1 MRISVPHRT
10 DKETARRKINE
21 RIGQL
26 FGQFGHYLN
35 DSSHSW
41 DGDRLVFSGNAKGIK
56 ANGTVE
62 VTDTEVIIES
72 KLPLLAKPFE
82 SRIKSSVEK
91 EAESM
96 FA

>member
-10 DKETARRKINE
+10 DKTTARRIINE

-26 FGQFGHYLN
+26 FGQYGHYLK
-35 DSSHSW
+35 DSSHEW
-41 DGDRLVFSGNAKGIK
+41 DGDRLVFTGSAKGIK

-62 VTDTEVIIES
+62 ITDTEVIIDS
-72 KLPLLAKPFE
+72 KLPLIAKPFE
-82 SRIKSSVEK
+82 SRIKSSIEK
-91 EAESM
+91 EAEAM

>member
-1 MRISVPHRT
+1 MRISVPHHT
-10 DKETARRKINE
+10 DKDTARRKINE

-35 DSSHSW
+35 DSSHQW
-41 DGDRLVFSGNAKGIK
+41 EGDRLVFTGSAKGIK

-62 VTDTEVIIES
+62 ITDTEVIIDS
-72 KLPLLAKPFE
+72 KLPLIAKPFE
-82 SRIKSSVEK
+82 SRIKSSIEK
-91 EAESM
+91 EAEAM